1 MRCLRVTL
9 TDGYFVAVNSGPP
22 RCLPR
27 YSAPCWLRRSAKAC
41 QPCISCSHLP
51 FSLESFATHS
61 SMDVTYDMSS
71 KNDNVVSIMIV
82 RSYDIDVQYIA
93 NASMCLSTFKMI
105 SSNLALP

>member
-1 MRCLRVTL
+1 
-9 TDGYFVAVNSGPP
+9 
-22 RCLPR
+22 
-27 YSAPCWLRRSAKAC
+27 
-41 QPCISCSHLP
+41 
-51 FSLESFATHS
+51 
-61 SMDVTYDMSS
+61 MDVTYDMSS